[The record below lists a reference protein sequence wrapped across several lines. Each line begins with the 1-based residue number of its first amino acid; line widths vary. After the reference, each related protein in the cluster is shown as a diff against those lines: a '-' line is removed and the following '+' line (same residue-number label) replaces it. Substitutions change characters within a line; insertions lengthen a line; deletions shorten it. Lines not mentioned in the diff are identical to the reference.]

1 MSYLLAPPCPSF
13 SRFHVLAFSSSLSD
27 LLAPPCPTADT
38 MNSFCVKT
46 RPHLPLELLI
56 FTQVTHKGVIVS
68 EVGHSGRRSAE
79 RDGNV
84 GRGRARRARGP
95 GRGRARRARGRGS
108 GRGVAVRKRG
118 MPGAATQRTA
128 TQRTATGAPPRR
140 APSPP
145 AYFCEPASSACT
157 K

>member
-1 MSYLLAPPCPSF
+1 MSYLLAPPCPTS
-13 SRFHVLAFSSSLSD
+13 
-27 LLAPPCPTADT
+27 DT
-38 MNSFCVKT
+38 MNCFCVKT
-46 RPHLPLELLI
+46 RPHQPLELLI
-56 FTQVTHKGVIVS
+56 FTQVTHKSVIVS

-95 GRGRARRARGRGS
+95 GRGNAGRAATRAGQRGA

-128 TQRTATGAPPRR
+128 TQRTATGR
-140 APSPP
+140 ATTARPIPSGL
-145 AYFCEPASSACT
+145 FL
-157 K
+157 